1 MGLPVMIYGESGT
14 GKTASL
20 RNFPNSD
27 VALVNVAAKVLP
39 FRGKFTTLTSDSY
52 REVKKFLK
60 ECGKKTIVIDDAQ
73 YLMANEFMRRA
84 TEKGYEKF
92 TEIAQN
98 FWDLVQT
105 IRNLDDDTIVYFLMH
120 SDRDQFGNERVKTIG
135 KMLDEKI
142 TLEGMFTVV
151 LKTVVQDGKY
161 YFSTQNSG
169 IDTVKSPIGL
179 FESNLIANDL
189 HLVDDA
195 LRDYYDFEVEEK
207 PTYEE
212 IKKEEPKKS
221 LAEQLAEEQSAP
233 SPKVKEVVEEV
244 KEEVKTPVRK
254 TRSVQTATATP
265 VVEQQPTEPV
275 VRRRRRV
282 IEE

>member
-1 MGLPVMIYGESGT
+1 MGLNILVYGESGT

-20 RNFPNSD
+20 RNFPTKD

-39 FRGKFTTLTSDSY
+39 FKGKLDTLVSDNY
-52 REVKKFLK
+52 REIKSFLK
-60 ECGKKTIVIDDAQ
+60 NTKKKSIVIDDAQ

-105 IRNLDDDTIVYFLMH
+105 IRNLPEDVVVYFLMH
-120 SDRDQFGNERVKTIG
+120 SDRDSFGNERVKTIG

-161 YFSTQNSG
+161 YFSTKNSG
-169 IDTVKSPIGL
+169 YDTVKSPIGL
-179 FESNLIANDL
+179 FNASLIDNDL
-189 HLVDDA
+189 HAVDKE
-195 LRDYYDFEVEEK
+195 LRNYYDFTVDTNG
-207 PTYEE
+207 TYEE
-212 IKKEEPKKS
+212 IEEVEEVKS
-221 LAEQLAEEQSAP
+221 VAQQLAEEQQAP
-233 SPKVKEVVEEV
+233 APKVKEVVEEAP
-244 KEEVKTPVRK
+244 KRK
-254 TRSVQTATATP
+254 TRTVVETADATP
-265 VVEQQPTEPV
+265 TVEEQP

-282 IEE
+282 IED